1 MKANAEAKLVH
12 EFERPS
18 QYKVVHVAVTKIRS
32 KRIGDLNVQIEG
44 TRKLCF
50 SFLPNLYWL
59 LRNEFA
65 ETTYLIYSGFIFFLG
80 VQQRDFDGVNVTK

>member
-1 MKANAEAKLVH
+1 M
-12 EFERPS
+12 
-18 QYKVVHVAVTKIRS
+18 AVTRIHS

-44 TRKLCF
+44 PDKLCL

-65 ETTYLIYSGFIFFLG
+65 EMKYLIYFFLG